1 VSAQANFFKLGLF
14 VIAGTVALVLLLLVL
29 GSGRWFQS
37 KVVIETYFNES
48 VQGLDVG
55 SKVKYRGVNVGEVTR
70 ITFTYTKYQ
79 LDRPADERLRYVL
92 VEATVLPRLIG
103 SRAGGDITKP
113 ETAAMEIEKGLRVRL
128 APQGITGTNYLEID
142 YADPKSNPVLP
153 ISWVP
158 DYLYIPSAPS
168 TVTQFVNAAGDI
180 ADRLHKLDVEG
191 TIANLNKLLTVTN
204 DRIAAID
211 TGKLSQQTL
220 QVLSKLDSKLDQLPV
235 KKLGDE
241 SSQLIAEL
249 RQTNQKLSA
258 LLSDPAWQKL
268 PGDASAAVASARKLV
283 DDPNL
288 PKAIAHIQQT
298 LSRLDRVI
306 GGGSADLSVTLENLR
321 QITDNLRD
329 LTEDAK
335 RNPSRLLRGEPPLPV
350 RGKP

>member
-1 VSAQANFFKLGLF
+1 MSAQANFFKLGLF
-14 VIAGTVALVLLLLVL
+14 VIAGAVALVLILLVL

-70 ITFTYTKYQ
+70 INFTYTKYQ
-79 LDRPADERLRYVL
+79 LDRAPAERLRYVL

-103 SRAGGDITKP
+103 SRAGGDITKA
-113 ETAAMEIEKGLRVRL
+113 ETAAMEIDKGLRIKL

-142 YADPKSNPVLP
+142 YADPKANPLLP

-168 TVTQFVNAAGDI
+168 TVTQFVAAAGDI
-180 ADRLHKLDVEG
+180 ADRLHRLDIEG
-191 TIANLNKLLTVTN
+191 TIANLNKLLIVTN
-204 DRIAAID
+204 ERVSAVD
-211 TGKLSQQTL
+211 TPKLTAQASQALT
-220 QVLSKLDSKLDQLPV
+220 KLNSKLDQLPV
-235 KKLGDE
+235 ERLGKE
-241 SSQLIAEL
+241 GVELIAEL
-249 RQTNQKLSA
+249 RQTNQKLST
-258 LLSDPAWQKL
+258 LLGDPAWQKL
-268 PGDASAAVASARKLV
+268 PADASAAVAQARKLV

-298 LSRLDRVI
+298 LSRLDRLI
-306 GGGSADLSVTLENLR
+306 GGGSSDLAVTLENLR

-329 LTEDAK
+329 LTEDVK
-335 RNPSRLLRGEPPLPV
+335 RNPARLLRGEPPLPV
-350 RGKP
+350 GGKP

>member
-1 VSAQANFFKLGLF
+1 
-14 VIAGTVALVLLLLVL
+14 
-29 GSGRWFQS
+29 
-37 KVVIETYFNES
+37 
-48 VQGLDVG
+48 
-55 SKVKYRGVNVGEVTR
+55 
-70 ITFTYTKYQ
+70 
-79 LDRPADERLRYVL
+79 
-92 VEATVLPRLIG
+92 
-103 SRAGGDITKP
+103 
-113 ETAAMEIEKGLRVRL
+113 
-128 APQGITGTNYLEID
+128 
-142 YADPKSNPVLP
+142 
-153 ISWVP
+153 
-158 DYLYIPSAPS
+158 
-168 TVTQFVNAAGDI
+168 
-180 ADRLHKLDVEG
+180 
-191 TIANLNKLLTVTN
+191 
-204 DRIAAID
+204 
-211 TGKLSQQTL
+211 L

-268 PGDASAAVASARKLV
+268 PADASAAVASARKLV